1 MNITFDNPFA
11 TYNQVDPPDFVDYKP
26 AQMTTIK
33 EDEPLTDSTTAIKL
47 SDLIENIKQ
56 KPITKN
62 ESYSNGLAPFPE
74 PSYNSG
80 EPIVAKTQSEKRKL
94 LESVMDAQGITGEKK
109 QTLLKIA
116 KIESRFNMKAQS
128 KNSSASGAFQ
138 FIDSTRK
145 KFSSMSKKDF
155 LNDIYEQVRCASL
168 LYDQNKAN
176 LEQRGLPSNG
186 EAVAMTWLNPTWA
199 YEYLKTGKH
208 SGADA
213 NNTNISKYLKMFR
226 NA

>member
-11 TYNQVDPPDFVDYKP
+11 TYNQVDPPDFIDYKP
-26 AQMTTIK
+26 TTTIK

-62 ESYSNGLAPFPE
+62 EPYSNGLAPFPE
-74 PSYNSG
+74 PSQNSDN
-80 EPIVAKTQSEKRKL
+80 PIVAKTQSEKRKS
-94 LESVMDAQGITGEKK
+94 LEAVMDAQGITGEKK

-116 KIESRFNMKAQS
+116 KIESGFNMKAQS

-145 KFSSMSKKDF
+145 QFSSMSKKDF
-155 LNDIYEQVRCASL
+155 LNDIQEQVRCASL

-199 YEYLKTGKH
+199 YEYLKTGRH

>member
-26 AQMTTIK
+26 TTTIK

-62 ESYSNGLAPFPE
+62 EPYSNGLAPFPE
-74 PSYNSG
+74 PSYNSD

-116 KIESRFNMKAQS
+116 KIESGFNMKAQS

-155 LNDIYEQVRCASL
+155 LNDIQEQVRCASL